1 MYVRGCFVHERYII
15 GGFCRA
21 RVTSLSM
28 HRHQLVC
35 GSVLDVWSN
44 PSLRIALVTYHT
56 REDSEWP
63 FVWRLEPRALLTTAW
78 THAWHLRPC
87 RFGTLRKHTHS
98 HHQPFGIPTSPAPLH
113 SACVQ
118 CIIATPLL
126 SSPLTLAA
134 LARTDRAA
142 CPSVAS
148 RSLSAVTTTP
158 SDVAVAPASYIGQPG
173 QIDDLTNQ
181 VRRV

>member
-1 MYVRGCFVHERYII
+1 M
-15 GGFCRA
+15 A
-21 RVTSLSM
+21 LASLSL
-28 HRHQLVC
+28 RDSAQTYTLPIT
-35 GSVLDVWSN
+35 N
-44 PSLRIALVTYHT
+44 PSAY
-56 REDSEWP
+56 P
-63 FVWRLEPRALLTTAW
+63 PPPR
-78 THAWHLRPC
+78 P
-87 RFGTLRKHTHS
+87 
-98 HHQPFGIPTSPAPLH
+98 SP

-134 LARTDRAA
+134 LARADRAA

-181 VRRV
+181 VRHV